1 MTNKR
6 VLSFVVEGQT
16 IKKDEQCDFT
26 GLVSGTK
33 GYYAAKFS
41 FDKTWKD
48 YQKVAVFRT
57 TATKKYVPIVDGIYE
72 IPDEVT
78 KGLLYY
84 VSVVGVMDGASLQ
97 ATVTLPT
104 TETFVRQKRGGADG

>member
-1 MTNKR
+1 MTTNKR

-48 YQKVAVFRT
+48 YQKIAVFRT
-57 TATKKYVPIVDGIYE
+57 TSTKKYVPIVDGICE

-78 KGLLYY
+78 EGLLYY
-84 VSVVGVMDGASLQ
+84 VSVVGVVGD
-97 ATVTLPT
+97 VTLPT
-104 TETFVRQKRGGADG
+104 TETFVRQKRGVVYGR

>member
-1 MTNKR
+1 MTTNKR

-33 GYYAAKFS
+33 GFYTAKFS

-57 TATKKYVPIVDGIYE
+57 TSVKKYIPIVDGTCE

-84 VSVVGVMDGASLQ
+84 VSVVGVADGVS
-97 ATVTLPT
+97 LPT
-104 TETFVRQKRGGADG
+104 TETFVRQKRGGANG

>member
-16 IKKDEQCDFT
+16 IKKDELCDFT

-33 GYYAAKFS
+33 GYYQAKFT
-41 FDKTWKD
+41 FDRTWKD

-57 TATKKYVPIVDGIYE
+57 TAVKKYVPIIDGICE

-84 VSVVGVMDGASLQ
+84 VSVVGVMDGVS
-97 ATVTLPT
+97 LPT
-104 TETFVRQKRGGADG
+104 TEVFVRQKRGGANG

>member
-33 GYYAAKFS
+33 GFYEAKFS
-41 FDKTWKD
+41 FDRSWKV
-48 YQKVAVFRT
+48 YQKIAVFRT
-57 TATKKYVPIVDGIYE
+57 IATKKYVLINDGSCM
-72 IPDEVT
+72 IPDEIT
-78 KGLLYY
+78 DGLTYY
-84 VSVVGVMDGASLQ
+84 VSVVGVMGDVS
-97 ATVTLPT
+97 LPT
-104 TETFVRQKRGGADG
+104 TETFVRQKRGGVNG